1 MPREKQIINAIM
13 RAIHSLHDCYGIK
26 THGSAYSTMGTP
38 DIIGCYRS
46 QCFAIE
52 VKSKKK
58 MTKKNGI
65 RGVTPAQR
73 RQLELW
79 TESGAITGVVSS
91 VWEFLDLI
99 GA

>member
-13 RAIHSLHDCYGIK
+13 RAIRLLPECYGIK
-26 THGSAYSTMGTP
+26 THGSAFSTIGKP

-52 VKSKKK
+52 VKSEKK
-58 MTKKNGI
+58 MTNKNAI
-65 RGVTPAQR
+65 RGVTPAQL

-79 TESGAITGVVSS
+79 MEAGAITGVVTT
-91 VWEFLDLI
+91 VEEFLDLI